1 MNEEHEDTNT
11 SDPRLLKYCDE
22 GGEEEDMGD
31 IASYMRILRKASG
44 TK

>member
-22 GGEEEDMGD
+22 GE
-31 IASYMRILRKASG
+31 RRKIWE
-44 TK
+44 TLPHI